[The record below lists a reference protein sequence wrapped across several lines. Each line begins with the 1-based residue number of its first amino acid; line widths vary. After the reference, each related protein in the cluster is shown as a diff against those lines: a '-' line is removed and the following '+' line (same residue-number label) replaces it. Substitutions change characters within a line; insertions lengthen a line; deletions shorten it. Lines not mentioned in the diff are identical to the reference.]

1 MHRHQGSRP
10 SASRRGGQLAP
21 FLSTTAEP
29 GGHEAKWQMGTLGVQ
44 GFAAQQPPML
54 VRIGQLRTAAGH

>member
-1 MHRHQGSRP
+1 
-10 SASRRGGQLAP
+10 
-21 FLSTTAEP
+21 
-29 GGHEAKWQMGTLGVQ
+29 MGTLGVQ